1 MLCAVSSATAPRS
14 AQHRYGLVLLLTII
28 AVVDVIIAPDT
39 PISRGI
45 GVLLQGTML
54 LVVIATS
61 RESRTVRRAR
71 AIVASGVLLALALAV
86 ASSVISPKL
95 GSSLAGIAIVAV
107 LVELVRGVG
116 HLIREQG
123 VTLQA
128 VAGALAIYMLVGLTF
143 ALLIG
148 FIAYLGPAYFVQGN
162 PQPLSQQVYFS
173 FTTMT
178 TTGYGDL
185 TPATRVGRAV
195 SVLEML
201 IGQIYLVTVIGL
213 LVGNLNRRSARADD
227 APSA

>member
-1 MLCAVSSATAPRS
+1 MLCKVSTATAPGS

-28 AVVDVIIAPDT
+28 AVVDIIIAPDT
-39 PISRGI
+39 PASRGI

-61 RESRTVRRAR
+61 RDPRAVRRTRVILA
-71 AIVASGVLLALALAV
+71 GGLLLALALGV
-86 ASSVISPKL
+86 AFSILSPKL
-95 GSSLAGIAIVAV
+95 GSSIAGIAIVTV
-107 LVELVRGVG
+107 LVVLVRGVVR
-116 HLIREQG
+116 LIREQG

-143 ALLIG
+143 ALTIG
-148 FIAYLGPAYFVQGN
+148 FIAYVGPAYFVQGD
-162 PQPLSQQVYFS
+162 PQPLSQQAYFS

-185 TPATRVGRAV
+185 TPATRVGRAL

-213 LVGNLNRRSARADD
+213 LVGNLNRRS
-227 APSA
+227 SSSSSTSS

>member
-1 MLCAVSSATAPRS
+1 V
-14 AQHRYGLVLLLTII
+14 QHRYGLVLLLTVI

-45 GVLLQGTML
+45 GVLLQGTVL
-54 LVVIATS
+54 LVVIATARGS
-61 RESRTVRRAR
+61 RAVRRAR
-71 AIVASGVLLALALAV
+71 AIAAAGVLLALAVGV
-86 ASSVISPKL
+86 ATSVISPKL

-116 HLIREQG
+116 RLIREQG

-148 FIAYLGPAYFVQGN
+148 FIAFIGPGYFVQGN

-173 FTTMT
+173 FTTLT

-201 IGQIYLVTVIGL
+201 IGQIYLVTVIGM
-213 LVGNLNRRSARADD
+213 LVGNFNRRSARADN

>member
-1 MLCAVSSATAPRS
+1 MLCAMSSTILPRS
-14 AQHRYGLVLLLTII
+14 GQHRYGLVLLLSIV
-28 AVVDVIIAPDT
+28 AVVDVILAPDT
-39 PISRGI
+39 PVSRGI

-61 RESRTVRRAR
+61 RERASVRRAR
-71 AIVASGVLLALALAV
+71 AIVAGVLLLALALGV
-86 ASSVISPKL
+86 ALSVVSPKL
-95 GSSLAGIAIVAV
+95 GSSIAGLAIVTV
-107 LVELVRGVG
+107 LVVLVRGVVR
-116 HLIREQG
+116 LVRDQG

-148 FIAYLGPAYFVQGN
+148 FIAYVGPTYFVQGN
-162 PQPLSQQVYFS
+162 QSLSQQAYFS

-185 TPATRVGRAV
+185 TPATHAGRAL

-213 LVGNLNRRSARADD
+213 LVGNLKGRSPRPED
-227 APSA
+227 ASNT

>member
-1 MLCAVSSATAPRS
+1 M
-14 AQHRYGLVLLLTII
+14 LLLTTI
-28 AVVDVIIAPDT
+28 AVVDIIIAPDT
-39 PISRGI
+39 PASRGI

-61 RESRTVRRAR
+61 RESAAVRKAR
-71 AIVASGVLLALALAV
+71 VIVAAGVLLALALGV
-86 ASSVISPKL
+86 AFSVVSPKL
-95 GSSLAGIAIVAV
+95 GSSIAGIAIVSV
-107 LVELVRGVG
+107 LVVLVRGVG

-148 FIAYLGPAYFVQGN
+148 FIAYVGPAYFAQGD
-162 PQPLSQQVYFS
+162 PQPLSQQAYFS

-185 TPATRVGRAV
+185 TPATRVGRAM

-213 LVGNLNRRSARADD
+213 LVGNLNRRSARADNT
-227 APSA
+227 PSA

>member
-1 MLCAVSSATAPRS
+1 MLCAMSSATSPES
-14 AQHRYGLVLLLTII
+14 ARHRYGLVLLLTIV
-28 AVVDVIIAPDT
+28 AVVDVILAPDT
-39 PISRGI
+39 PVSRGI
-45 GVLLQGTML
+45 GVMLQGTML

-61 RESRTVRRAR
+61 RERASVRRAR
-71 AIVASGVLLALALAV
+71 AILAGVLLLVLALGV
-86 ASSVISPKL
+86 AFSVVSPKL
-95 GSSLAGIAIVAV
+95 GSSIAGLAIVTV
-107 LVELVRGVG
+107 LVVLVRGVVR
-116 HLIREQG
+116 LIREQG

-148 FIAYLGPAYFVQGN
+148 LIAYIGPTYFVQGN
-162 PQPLSQQVYFS
+162 QALSQQVYFS

-185 TPATRVGRAV
+185 TPATREGRAL

-213 LVGNLNRRSARADD
+213 LVGNLNHRSPSPED
-227 APSA
+227 ASNT

>member
-1 MLCAVSSATAPRS
+1 MLCLMSSTTSPQS

-28 AVVDVIIAPDT
+28 SVVDVILAPDT
-39 PISRGI
+39 PVSRGI

-61 RESRTVRRAR
+61 RERESVRRAR
-71 AIVASGVLLALALAV
+71 AIAAGGVLLALALGV
-86 ASSVISPKL
+86 AFSVISPKV
-95 GSSLAGIAIVAV
+95 GSSIAGLAIVTV
-107 LVELVRGVG
+107 LVVLVRGVVR
-116 HLIREQG
+116 LVRDQG
-123 VTLQA
+123 VTVQA

-143 ALLIG
+143 ALAIG
-148 FIAYLGPAYFVQGN
+148 FIAYLEPPYFVQGD
-162 PQPLSQQVYFS
+162 QPLSQQVYFS

-185 TPATRVGRAV
+185 TPATRVGRAL

-213 LVGNLNRRSARADD
+213 LVGNLNRRSPRSED
-227 APSA
+227 ASST

>member
-1 MLCAVSSATAPRS
+1 MSSATAPRS
-14 AQHRYGLVLLLTII
+14 VQHRYGLVLLLTVI

-39 PISRGI
+39 PLSRGI
-45 GVLLQGTML
+45 GVLLQGTVL
-54 LVVIATS
+54 LVVIATARGS
-61 RESRTVRRAR
+61 RAVRRVR
-71 AIVASGVLLALALAV
+71 AIAAAGVLLALAVGV
-86 ASSVISPKL
+86 ATSVISPKL

-116 HLIREQG
+116 RLIRAQG

-143 ALLIG
+143 ALMIG
-148 FIAYLGPAYFVQGN
+148 FIAYIGPAYFAQGN

-213 LVGNLNRRSARADD
+213 LVGNFNRRSARADN